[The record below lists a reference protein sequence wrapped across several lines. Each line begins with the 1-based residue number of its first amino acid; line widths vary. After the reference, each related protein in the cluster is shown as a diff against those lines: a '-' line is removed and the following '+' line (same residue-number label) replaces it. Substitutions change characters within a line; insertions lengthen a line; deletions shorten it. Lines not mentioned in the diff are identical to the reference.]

1 MFAVPA
7 SVALPDPAAW
17 PADGTVAEWF
27 VADGGMVHAGD
38 PVCRFETDFVS
49 FELEAEGDGI
59 LRYHSGAG
67 DCRPPDGIL
76 AVILAPGE
84 PLAVLD
90 APPAATLDSPAPT
103 PAASSPDAV
112 EHSTPFQEW
121 RFAAPPLPFVPR
133 QVLAATSPAADGTV
147 LRFPRPPAHE
157 LADGSAW
164 DTVPGDGVDFA
175 TALTGALTPAPDPA
189 VAEWVE
195 SRPEPGPMPATW
207 ENGEAVRAPAP
218 SALTL
223 SVPVA
228 AASASVLFIR
238 VTADLA
244 ECHKMC
250 EQLAKEWDAA
260 GIVPRI
266 DDIVVRALA
275 RALRE
280 LPAFDYTGTIALR
293 SLTPEAGT
301 FRVLDHAG
309 SRPFRDAVAALAGQ
323 SAEDA
328 ASDCDCVVTSF
339 TALGIEDATPRLDRG
354 RPFALAIGATRK
366 VVTLV
371 GDRLL
376 QRPVASLVVAYDAAI
391 IEDCPAAR
399 LVARVRELIESPY
412 ALLAE

>member
-1 MFAVPA
+1 MSAVPA

-17 PADGTVAEWF
+17 PAEGAVAEWF

-49 FELEAEGDGI
+49 FELEAEGDGV
-59 LRYHSGAG
+59 LRYLSGAG
-67 DCRPPDGIL
+67 DCRPTDGIL

-90 APPAATLDSPAPT
+90 TPPAAPLDSLTPT
-103 PAASSPDAV
+103 PAASPPDAA
-112 EHSTPFQEW
+112 EHSTPFQE
-121 RFAAPPLPFVPR
+121 RRPAAPPLAFVPR
-133 QVLAATSPAADGTV
+133 EILAGSSPASDATV
-147 LRFPRPPAHE
+147 LRFPEPPAHE
-157 LADGSAW
+157 LADGPAW
-164 DTVPGDGVDFA
+164 VPVPGDEVDFA
-175 TALTGALTPAPDPA
+175 AALTDALTPAPDLA

-195 SRPEPGPMPATW
+195 SRPEPGPTW
-207 ENGEAVRAPAP
+207 ETGEAVRDPAP

-223 SVPVA
+223 SVPLA
-228 AASASVLFIR
+228 AACASVLFIR
-238 VTADLA
+238 VTADLS

-250 EQLAKEWDAA
+250 DQLAKEWGVA

-266 DDIVVRALA
+266 EDIVVRALA

-280 LPAFDYTGTIALR
+280 LPAFDCAGTIAVR
-293 SLTPEAGT
+293 SLTPEAEA
-301 FRVLDHAG
+301 FRVLHNAG
-309 SRPFRDAVAALAGQ
+309 SRPFRDAVAALAGH

-328 ASDCDCVVTSF
+328 ASDYDCVVTSF

-371 GDRLL
+371 GDRPL
-376 QRPVASLVVAYDAAI
+376 QRRVASLVVAYDAAI
-391 IEDCPAAR
+391 IEDCTAAR
-399 LVARVRELIESPY
+399 LVARVRELVESPY